1 MKFLSTFISRLYGTN
16 SSFVIQTNLQY
27 DENRSPD
34 DSINKFETLCL
45 SRRQWTMQNTIVV
58 LLFLLHYIPSGGITS
73 QNALPAYMS
82 GFSKRCGS
90 KEGQRCPCPFCKK
103 KSIFIYLMSKRKK
116 LCPLHVSMDCTFV
129 NVSKIYA
136 TIHYQKRFH

>member
-1 MKFLSTFISRLYGTN
+1 MNRKRVLRPSLSKYDKNVCYKYYLKFLSTFISRLYGTN

-45 SRRQWTMQNTIVV
+45 SRRQWTMHNTIVV
-58 LLFLLHYIPSGGITS
+58 LLFLLHYIPSGGIS

-90 KEGQRCPCPFCKK
+90 KGGQRCPCPLCKK
-103 KSIFIYLMSKRKK
+103 NPSLFI
-116 LCPLHVSMDCTFV
+116 LCRSERD
-129 NVSKIYA
+129 YA
-136 TIHYQKRFH
+136 LFT